1 VGQTEKNLPT
11 LLFILAFLKVEE
23 VVTTLY
29 QPYVSAMEEVA
40 KTALQIT
47 LSLNEFVQL
56 PTAQIAS
63 ATFKQKIPSSFHI
76 VCAPEKKSLIKHT
89 LLF

>member
-1 VGQTEKNLPT
+1 MVKFYEMYSREDFVALTDT
-11 LLFILAFLKVEE
+11 LNI
-23 VVTTLY
+23 
-29 QPYVSAMEEVA
+29 
-40 KTALQIT
+40 
-47 LSLNEFVQL
+47 NEFVQL
-56 PTAQIAS
+56 PTAQLGVDEFVQLPTAQVAS

>member
-1 VGQTEKNLPT
+1 
-11 LLFILAFLKVEE
+11 LKVEE

-40 KTALQIT
+40 KTALQIA

-63 ATFKQKIPSSFHI
+63 ATFKQKIPS
-76 VCAPEKKSLIKHT
+76 
-89 LLF
+89 LLAINWGK